1 MSAPLRHRCRNKP
14 HCGQRLRQP
23 VDNDRRAFCSPGC
36 HAGFYRKHCL
46 VCEQPIGQP
55 KGGGVRNLCKRAK
68 CRSEYRRFPHVY
80 DFPRAVAETPVKSAN
95 QPISALN
102 PPPSPEFAK
111 ALQETPVKWAFK
123 SGVRTGRGWRWGQFG
138 DEHWLFDREED
149 VQARLIPDGELYI
162 VRLTPGIDYGVPSPL
177 DDAKRLAISLALAR
191 LPLEPKYAER
201 LARINELPPDPP
213 QNRVRWTASYLAGL
227 AALKSDAPSIVP
239 DLPYGDDLEIPAFLQ
254 RSTKEEVV

>member
-1 MSAPLRHRCRNKP
+1 MKHYCRNPRCRMK
-14 HCGQRLRQP
+14 LAEP
-23 VDNDRRAFCSPGC
+23 VDTERRAFCTPGC
-36 HAGFYRKHCL
+36 HGSFYRQRCL
-46 VCEQPIGQP
+46 VCEKPFA
-55 KGGGVRNLCKRAK
+55 GGRQN
-68 CRSEYRRFPHVY
+68 RRFCKGDKCAAAH
-80 DFPRAVAETPVKSAN
+80 R
-95 QPISALN
+95 QN
-102 PPPSPEFAK
+102 PEIYCFGGIVPPSKVKAPEV
-111 ALQETPVKWAFK
+111 PVKWAFK
-123 SGVRTGRGWRWGQFG
+123 SGVRTGRGWRWEQFG
-138 DEHWLFDREED
+138 GERCLFTRDDE

-213 QNRVRWTASYLAGL
+213 QNRVRWTGSYLAGL
-227 AALKSDAPSIVP
+227 AAVKSDAPSIVP